1 MHARPRHAVRT
12 LDRALIP
19 KGRPGVYA
27 FYRDGSAVYVGK
39 ATDLDDRVWC
49 KHLNQK
55 LTMGDSALRRNV
67 AELLGIATP
76 DEIKKRIYVLT
87 AEEVAARQ
95 RVDRRH
101 RGRLDQVRVR
111 GRRSRSGGRDEAG
124 VDAAAD
130 EALMGA

>member
-76 DEIKKRIYVLT
+76 DAIKKRIYVLT
-87 AEEVAARQ
+87 AEEVR
-95 RVDRRH
+95 RVNEWI
-101 RGRLDQVRVR
+101 
-111 GRRSRSGGRDEAG
+111 GGTEVAWIKCESVG
-124 VDAAAD
+124 DAV
-130 EALMGA
+130 ALEDAMKLEWMPPLTKR